1 MKLFI
6 VEGTHCSGKTT
17 MINQLNHIDIIH
29 ENFIELEAP
38 SKVKSLI
45 WLSNWIT
52 SVIDKKKNGCKLLIT
67 DRGPI
72 SSFVYDSYISSEI
85 INRTFDSL
93 KNENIEIINI
103 YVINP
108 PISEHY
114 KRIINR
120 NGPLKD
126 IELKNLEIVR
136 DKYDLLC
143 SNYIKISNIDEL
155 KKLIYEH

>member
-6 VEGTHCSGKTT
+6 IEGTHCSGKTT
-17 MINQLNHIDIIH
+17 LINQLNHIDIIQ
-29 ENFIELEAP
+29 ENFIELDAP
-38 SKVKSLI
+38 PKIKSLI

-52 SVIDKKKNGCKLLIT
+52 SVIDKKNNGCKLLIT
-67 DRGPI
+67 DRGPL
-72 SSFVYDSYISSEI
+72 SSFVYDSYISLDI
-85 INRTFDSL
+85 INRALDSI
-93 KNENIEIINI
+93 KDENIEIINI

-108 PISEHY
+108 PLIEHY
-114 KRIINR
+114 NRIINR

-126 IELKNLEIVR
+126 IGLKNLEIVR

-143 SNYIKISNIDEL
+143 NTYIKISNIDEL

>member
-1 MKLFI
+1 MLHYILNLVEKDNYLIKKLNNILLNMKLFI
-6 VEGTHCSGKTT
+6 IEGTHCSGKTT

-85 INRTFDSL
+85 INRIFDSL
-93 KNENIEIINI
+93 KDENIEIINI

-108 PISEHY
+108 PITEH
-114 KRIINR
+114 
-120 NGPLKD
+120 L
-126 IELKNLEIVR
+126 
-136 DKYDLLC
+136 
-143 SNYIKISNIDEL
+143 
-155 KKLIYEH
+155 

>member
-1 MKLFI
+1 M
-6 VEGTHCSGKTT
+6 
-17 MINQLNHIDIIH
+17 
-29 ENFIELEAP
+29 
-38 SKVKSLI
+38 
-45 WLSNWIT
+45 
-52 SVIDKKKNGCKLLIT
+52 
-67 DRGPI
+67 
-72 SSFVYDSYISSEI
+72 
-85 INRTFDSL
+85 
-93 KNENIEIINI
+93 
-103 YVINP
+103 INP

-136 DKYDLLC
+136 DNYDLLC